1 MDVTTRLRR
10 SAQATYEIIEGEA
23 TVIDLRTGVYYTLNE
38 VGTAFWNMLDGTK
51 TIADCAAA
59 IAAEYNAPL
68 EVVTADLLEISAD
81 LVNEGLV
88 EKV

>member
-1 MDVTTRLRR
+1 
-10 SAQATYEIIEGEA
+10 
-23 TVIDLRTGVYYTLNE
+23 VIDLRTGVYYTLNE